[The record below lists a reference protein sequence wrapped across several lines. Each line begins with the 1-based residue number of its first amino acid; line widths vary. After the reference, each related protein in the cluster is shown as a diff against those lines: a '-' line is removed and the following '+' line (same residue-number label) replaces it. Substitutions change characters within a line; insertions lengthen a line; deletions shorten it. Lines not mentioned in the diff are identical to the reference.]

1 MNHRSMPAWCRLPLA
16 CVATALLTAC
26 AAPPTA
32 QGPLRPETLI
42 AVTDQMELIT
52 FNAGQPG
59 KVLTRKPVT
68 GLPTG
73 DRLLGIDFRVA
84 RGVLYALSMDGR
96 LYTLDTA
103 TGGLTSVGSA
113 VLPLAATGGTIGFD
127 FNPTVDR
134 IRVVTPA
141 GDNLRLHPDTGA
153 MVDGNPAL
161 EGIQPDGKLHYV
173 ANDVNANQQPQ
184 IVAAGY
190 TYNKKDDKLTT
201 NYAIDRATGALVMQG
216 SMEGSTPVISP
227 NTGQLRTVGSLGLG
241 PLVDAAFDISDLS
254 NAALAA
260 VRTPA
265 NTKTQLHLLDLA
277 SGRATLLGT
286 VGDGRALIGMAIEP

>member
-1 MNHRSMPAWCRLPLA
+1 
-16 CVATALLTAC
+16 
-26 AAPPTA
+26 
-32 QGPLRPETLI
+32 
-42 AVTDQMELIT
+42 
-52 FNAGQPG
+52 
-59 KVLTRKPVT
+59 
-68 GLPTG
+68 
-73 DRLLGIDFRVA
+73 
-84 RGVLYALSMDGR
+84 
-96 LYTLDTA
+96 
-103 TGGLTSVGSA
+103 
-113 VLPLAATGGTIGFD
+113 
-127 FNPTVDR
+127 
-134 IRVVTPA
+134 
-141 GDNLRLHPDTGA
+141 
-153 MVDGNPAL
+153 
-161 EGIQPDGKLHYV
+161 LHYV

-216 SMEGSTPVISP
+216 SMEGTTPVISP